1 MSMNLIHFRI
11 ATKLWLGAALLI
23 FGIGLAVAAAL
34 NRYYLLLAQL
44 KMNAPTSGTAATL
57 QVLPVSDWGDWV
69 GGMFMVWLLVLM
81 VGTMA
86 LVRSIQ
92 RPIAQANALALGI
105 GAGDL
110 TLRFDM
116 SRRDEFGDLLR
127 SMMSMNDSLVSMV
140 NQVGQSAKTIA
151 VASEEIANGNDDLS
165 RRTGEAAKNL
175 QSTASALDLLTGTV
189 LDNGDNAGKASALA
203 ANAAQVAQRGGEIF
217 EQVVLTMSEI
227 HTRSKKIA
235 DIIGVV
241 EGIAFQT
248 NILALNAAVE
258 AARAGELGKGF
269 AVVASEVL
277 ILAQR
282 SAKASKEIKSLID
295 SSATA
300 VQIGEKYVAEA
311 GETMAAMVS
320 SIRRTSDV
328 IAAIASASAN
338 QAAGIDDMNQTVG
351 NLDQMTQQNASLVQD
366 SRTSAQRLRDHSA
379 QLVQMVSLLEVP
391 EALG

>member
-1 MSMNLIHFRI
+1 MNLIHFRI
-11 ATKLWLGAALLI
+11 ATKFWLGATLLI
-23 FGIGLAVAAAL
+23 FGIGLAVAAAV

-44 KMNAPTSGTAATL
+44 EVNALPSAAATTL
-57 QVLPVSDWGDWV
+57 PVLPVSDWGDWV
-69 GGMFMVWLLVLM
+69 DGLFVVWLVVLM
-81 VGTMA
+81 VGTVA

-105 GAGDL
+105 GAGNL

-127 SMMSMNDSLVSMV
+127 SLMSMNDSLVSMV
-140 NQVGQSAKTIA
+140 KQVGQSARTIA
-151 VASEEIANGNDDLS
+151 TASEEIAHGNDDLS
-165 RRTGEAAKNL
+165 RRTVEAAKNL
-175 QSTASALDLLTGTV
+175 QSTASSLDLLTGTV

-203 ANAAQVAQRGGEIF
+203 ANAAQVAQRGGEIVD
-217 EQVVLTMSEI
+217 QVVLTMSEI

-258 AARAGELGKGF
+258 AARAGDLGKGF

-300 VQIGEKYVAEA
+300 VQSGEKYVAEA
-311 GETMAAMVS
+311 GDTMAAIVS

-328 IAAIASASAN
+328 IAAIATASAN
-338 QAAGIDDMNQTVG
+338 QAAGIGDMNQTVG

-366 SRTSAQRLRDHSA
+366 SRASAQRLRDHSA
-379 QLVQMVSLLEVP
+379 QLVQMVSVLKVP